1 MVLEFAS
8 ACPSPS
14 FGGGVVRLV
23 GAIVSH
29 LAHQT
34 VPSTGQISGAERLQ
48 VDVCQLD
55 MMINRSCDIA
65 AFPSSAEVTPPMR
78 LTPLYVIFPNSN
90 NLSEVE

>member
-1 MVLEFAS
+1 MLEFAS
-8 ACPSPS
+8 TCSSPS
-14 FGGGVVRLV
+14 FGGRIVRLV

-34 VPSTGQISGAERLQ
+34 VPSTGQMSGAERVQ

-55 MMINRSCDIA
+55 MMINRSCDIV
-65 AFPSSAEVTPPMR
+65 AFPSSAEVTPPKR

-90 NLSEVE
+90 NLSEIE